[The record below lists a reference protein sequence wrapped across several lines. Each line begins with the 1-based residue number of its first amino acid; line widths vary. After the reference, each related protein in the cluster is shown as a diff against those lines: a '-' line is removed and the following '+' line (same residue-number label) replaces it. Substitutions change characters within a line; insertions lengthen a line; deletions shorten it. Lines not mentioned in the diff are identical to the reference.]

1 MSSIL
6 KALKKLE
13 NEKTAHRPESLKI
26 NSDIL
31 RGESLRR
38 NSTSG
43 LVFAA
48 FLLFAGGSIATYL
61 YMKPDSSPFVDATT
75 KTTKMSGIAR
85 PDKPKPPTAVRA
97 NTDIKTEELPK
108 AVEIVP
114 AKNHII
120 NRPIPPKLQKQIAA
134 TKFAP
139 IKTPVPLEQHKSDQ
153 QKKISTTTATQLP
166 MASVTVPKLRVNG
179 IADQDLSSESVA
191 VVNGVLVSVGA
202 TIEGVRVEAI
212 QKDRVRFSHKGDN
225 FEIFLGK
232 SNR

>member
-13 NEKTAHRPESLKI
+13 NEKTAHKPDSLKI

-43 LVFAA
+43 LLFAA
-48 FLLFAGGSIATYL
+48 LLLFAGGSIATYL
-61 YMKPDSSPFVDATT
+61 YMKPNSSQVVDAVK
-75 KTTKMSGIAR
+75 KTTIGPISTQ
-85 PDKPKPPTAVRA
+85 PDKPKHPAAARI

-108 AVEIVP
+108 AVEIIP
-114 AKNHII
+114 AKSYKIT
-120 NRPIPPKLQKQIAA
+120 RPIPLNLKKQIIA
-134 TKFAP
+134 TKSVP
-139 IKTPVPLEQHKSDQ
+139 IKTPVPLEQHKLDQ
-153 QKKISTTTATQLP
+153 QKKIPTTTAAQLSV
-166 MASVTVPKLRVNG
+166 ASGTIPKLRVNG
-179 IADQDLSSESVA
+179 IADQDVTSDSVA
-191 VVNGVLVSVGA
+191 VVNGILVSVGA
-202 TIEGVRVEAI
+202 TIEGVKVEAI